1 MIERALISVSDKTG
15 LDGLVEALSRLN
27 VEIIA
32 SSGTAAKIREL
43 GYRRVREVSAY
54 TGHPE
59 SPGGLL
65 KTLHPKVHGGLLLNR
80 DDPEHRAYMERHG
93 IRTFDLVAV
102 NLYPFEAA
110 VERGAG
116 LREAAENIDIGGPTM
131 IRAAAKAALLYDK
144 VAVIVDPSQY
154 GEVVE
159 ALRENDGAVPSAL
172 RRRLADEAFK
182 RTAEYDAAICR
193 YLEKHGDEH
202 V

>member
-1 MIERALISVSDKTG
+1 MIKRALISVSDKTG
-15 LDGLVEALSRLN
+15 LERLVEGLAKYG
-27 VEIIA
+27 VEIVS
-32 SSGTAAKIREL
+32 SSGTAARIREL
-43 GYRRVREVSAY
+43 GYGNVVEVSEY

-65 KTLHPKVHGGLLLNR
+65 KTLHPKIHGGLLL
-80 DDPEHRAYMERHG
+80 DPSDPEHRAYMERHG
-93 IRTFDLVAV
+93 IKSFDLVVV

-110 VERGAG
+110 AGRGAG

-131 IRAAAKAALLYDK
+131 IRAAAKAALLYDR
-144 VAVIVDPSQY
+144 VAVVVDPAQY

-172 RRRLADEAFK
+172 RRRLAEEAFR

-193 YLEKHGDEH
+193 YLEREG
-202 V
+202 

>member
-15 LDGLVEALSRLN
+15 LERLVEALGKYG
-27 VEIIA
+27 VEIVS
-32 SSGTAAKIREL
+32 SSGTAARIRGL
-43 GYRRVREVSAY
+43 GYGNVVEVSEY

-65 KTLHPKVHGGLLLNR
+65 KTLHPKIHGGLLL
-80 DDPEHRAYMERHG
+80 DPSDPEHRAYMERHG
-93 IRTFDLVAV
+93 IKSFDLVVV

-110 VERGAG
+110 AGRGAG
-116 LREAAENIDIGGPTM
+116 LREAAENIDIGGPAM
-131 IRAAAKAALLYDK
+131 IRAAAKAALLYDR
-144 VAVIVDPSQY
+144 VAVVVDPAQY

-172 RRRLADEAFK
+172 RRRLAEEAFR

-193 YLEKHGDEH
+193 YLEREG
-202 V
+202 